1 MNRAY
6 YALDFNNDDARG
18 ELCADRDMID
28 ENPQDEAEPVP
39 QYPRGWQLPSI
50 PARTNRTRYTRD
62 R

>member
-39 QYPRGWQLPSI
+39 QYPRGWTSI
-50 PARTNRTRYTRD
+50 DTSTD
-62 R
+62 